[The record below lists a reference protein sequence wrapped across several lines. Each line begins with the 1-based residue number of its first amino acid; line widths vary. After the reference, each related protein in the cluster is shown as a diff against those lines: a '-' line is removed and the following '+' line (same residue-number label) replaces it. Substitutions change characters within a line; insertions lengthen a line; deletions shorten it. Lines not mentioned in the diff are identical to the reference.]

1 MDPLARGLQGEGF
14 PLPLYSRRR
23 IQKNKLAFYLG
34 HSLLP
39 GSLGI
44 MKAIIETQGQQ
55 LIVHEGDIVFVN
67 RYVGSKAGDVI
78 NLDKVLFV
86 GEGPDAK
93 VGTPYVN
100 GAVVKAMLLENKRGK
115 KIFVF
120 KKKRRQGYERRR
132 GHRQELSVIKIESIT
147 T

>member
-1 MDPLARGLQGEGF
+1 
-14 PLPLYSRRR
+14 
-23 IQKNKLAFYLG
+23 
-34 HSLLP
+34 
-39 GSLGI
+39 

-55 LIVHEGDIVFVN
+55 LIVHEGDIMFVS

-78 NLDKVLFV
+78 NLDKVLLI
-86 GEGPDAK
+86 GEGAEAK
-93 VGTPYVN
+93 VGAPYVN

-115 KIFVF
+115 KVFVF

-147 T
+147 V

>member
-1 MDPLARGLQGEGF
+1 
-14 PLPLYSRRR
+14 
-23 IQKNKLAFYLG
+23 
-34 HSLLP
+34 
-39 GSLGI
+39 

-78 NLDKVLFV
+78 NLDKVLLV
-86 GEGPDAK
+86 GTGADAK
-93 VGTPYVN
+93 VGAPYVN

-115 KIFVF
+115 KVFVF

-147 T
+147 V

>member
-1 MDPLARGLQGEGF
+1 MP
-14 PLPLYSRRR
+14 
-23 IQKNKLAFYLG
+23 KNKLAFYPG
-34 HSLLP
+34 HSLLLR
-39 GSLGI
+39 SLGV

-55 LIVHEGDIVFVN
+55 LIVHEGDIVFVS

-86 GEGPDAK
+86 GEGLDAK
-93 VGTPYVN
+93 VGMPYVN

-115 KIFVF
+115 KVFVF

-147 T
+147 V